1 MFSNNRLNFEPFG
14 VFQKLS
20 AHVRGGS
27 RTVATS
33 KMELFV
39 IIVNGFQPLTISTK
53 SSKLDVAAVLDL
65 PLHVLWN
72 IPHFDSWIF

>member
-39 IIVNGFQPLTISTK
+39 IIVNGFQPLIIITK
-53 SSKLDVAAVLDL
+53 CPILDAAVVLDP
-65 PLHVLWN
+65 PLSLVIISKFHL
-72 IPHFDSWIF
+72 